1 MSCPFYKGELV
12 EMSPQMVQINCD
24 GNKQYMQTHEGFLLK
39 CDWINYEDCDI
50 YKKKKGYCPFYNGAE
65 TYADIRNRNVVKCSK
80 GHIKCFHGEATTNII
95 NVCTGNYAEC
105 EKYKEEHKMSE
116 LQTTVKGEI
125 TESYQRAV
133 RLHAEIMANAEIAAN
148 SLTEMCKD
156 LKIMRDEKLYI
167 ELGYESFEEYSE
179 QKAGI
184 KSRQAYTYIAT
195 YEKLGKDF
203 LQSNANL
210 GITKLEMI
218 SQLPFYEKDNFLEKN
233 DVEDM
238 STRELKE
245 AIEKITKQGEQ
256 IDMLNNDLEK
266 LCDEKM
272 DLVTECD
279 ALKRQAA
286 ELEKIK
292 AERDK
297 ALEEKNKA
305 DGKAIKLEKEIK
317 ELKDKPVDVA
327 VSEPSPEQLEE
338 IRAEAKQKAYDEIRE
353 RMVEAEKESK
363 KALAE
368 KAAEIE
374 RLKEVAEESEK
385 LKEKL
390 KAANNDK
397 VQEFKIYFAD
407 AQDRLTKL
415 FDILQEIDDQGMRI
429 KLGGAFL
436 AFLDTLKADIEGEQ
450 NG

>member
-1 MSCPFYKGELV
+1 
-12 EMSPQMVQINCD
+12 
-24 GNKQYMQTHEGFLLK
+24 
-39 CDWINYEDCDI
+39 
-50 YKKKKGYCPFYNGAE
+50 
-65 TYADIRNRNVVKCSK
+65 
-80 GHIKCFHGEATTNII
+80 
-95 NVCTGNYAEC
+95 
-105 EKYKEEHKMSE
+105 MSE

-218 SQLPFYEKDNFLEKN
+218 SQIPFYEKDNFLEKN
-233 DVEDM
+233 DVEEM

-245 AIEKITKQGEQ
+245 AVEKITKQGEQ

-272 DLVTECD
+272 DLVTERD

-374 RLKEVAEESEK
+374 RLKELAEESEK

-415 FDILQEIDDQGMRI
+415 FDILQEIDDQGIRI